1 MRQVARIARLSLN
14 DGCQGTGRGE
24 SQCTLTKVG
33 LPVPVALLLILVTGS
48 WLRGCDLALLLIL
61 ATGSW
66 PRGRVLALLAL
77 GHRGPRVAATSELVD
92 QHSQCSACDWN
103 YPPLTDLLR
112 CASFRARFLGV
123 AFVLIRHLLFGAS
136 SVGVNW

>member
-1 MRQVARIARLSLN
+1 MQQAARIVRLLLN

-24 SQCTLTKVG
+24 SQCTLTKMG
-33 LPVPVALLLILVTGS
+33 LPMPMALLLILATGS
-48 WLRGCDLALLLIL
+48 WLRRRDLALLLIL

-66 PRGRVLALLAL
+66 PRGHVLALLSL
-77 GHRGPRVAATSELVD
+77 GHRGHRVAATSGLVD
-92 QHSQCSACDWN
+92 SHCSACDWN
-103 YPPLTDLLR
+103 YPPLTGLLR

-123 AFVLIRHLLFGAS
+123 AFVLIRHLFFGAS